1 MHDVILGDISK
12 LSVEGSKRTIVILP
26 VVVDRPL
33 LRRLLAVECIHQ
45 RGFASTGG
53 TDNGNELAWGNGKR
67 DIVNQHRL
75 VVPYPLEM
83 VCLNTNAATLIV
95 LGQLGSCVD
104 ELEWANAY
112 FISCF
117 EELVGDTLAI
127 DIDMIG
133 AAKVNKAMAA
143 IDLFQASVVAGD
155 LWMVQDNA
163 ILWQTANG
171 DDGRVQEQ
179 GANLWKRFLRT
190 LTAIA

>member
-1 MHDVILGDISK
+1 MQNVILGDNPK
-12 LSVEGSKRTIVILP
+12 LGVEGSQRTIVILP
-26 VVVDRPL
+26 IVVDRPL
-33 LRRLLAVECIHQ
+33 LRRLLASECIHQ
-45 RGFASTGG
+45 RGFAGTGA

-67 DIVNQHRL
+67 DIVKQHRPS
-75 VVPYPLEM
+75 VPYPFEM

-104 ELEWANAY
+104 ELEWTNAY

-133 AAKVNKAMAA
+133 AAQVKKAMAA
-143 IDLFQASVVAGD
+143 IALLQASMISGN

-163 ILWQTANG
+163 ILWQTADG
-171 DDGRVQEQ
+171 DG
-179 GANLWKRFLRT
+179 
-190 LTAIA
+190 